1 MIIPVIEVH
10 VLLCAIF
17 AILSLIFHAELLI
30 LYGVVDH
37 DSAPFALRGGDD
49 LLDQSKWTCS
59 V

>member
-10 VLLCAIF
+10 VLLCAITIF
-17 AILSLIFHAELLI
+17 TILSLIFHAELLI

-49 LLDQSKWTCS
+49 LLD
-59 V
+59 